1 MHCIQFMFCLLRN
14 DLWAVGLTGAGA
26 LCCMP
31 LHCLQVCAVLLY
43 AQQNNVEPFL
53 EPVLQLADAMMAR
66 DASDMAA
73 GASNGQLL
81 QCFLGQLLCFMD
93 LCTHPDAAVA
103 VAASQCMAQLVRDGT
118 GGDDA
123 CARCRERSLARR
135 QGAHLQQLAPGSS
148 HSLRDVMLIKR
159 VS

>member
-1 MHCIQFMFCLLRN
+1 
-14 DLWAVGLTGAGA
+14 
-26 LCCMP
+26 
-31 LHCLQVCAVLLY
+31 
-43 AQQNNVEPFL
+43 VEPFL

-103 VAASQCMAQLVRDGT
+103 VAASQCMAQLVRDGI

-123 CARCRERSLARR
+123 CAGCSECSLLGKTTEGTTASAVVSCETVAWQFSTPCRNAGLI
-135 QGAHLQQLAPGSS
+135 QVCHGS
-148 HSLRDVMLIKR
+148 
-159 VS
+159 VSC